1 MANIDWQH
9 IDLASAIGT
18 ALVLLVTL
26 AAVILVNSFFQN
38 RVRSIA
44 ARFQWHFRTLLIVQR
59 VVTIILLVVALF
71 VLLNVWGIGLTGV
84 WTLIV
89 GSVTVIGVGFLAT
102 WAMVSNVTAN
112 FFIAIWRPFFL
123 GDTVQMVPDNLKGRV
138 VEVNLMFTVLREES
152 GAAILIPNNLFFQR
166 IFRVIDSSQRTL
178 FEETEVV
185 RRPPQAGEP
194 RNEARE

>member
-1 MANIDWQH
+1 MTNIDWQH
-9 IDLASAIGT
+9 IDLASAVGT
-18 ALVLLVTL
+18 ALVLLVAL
-26 AAVILVNSFFQN
+26 VAVILVNRFFQG

-59 VVTIILLVVALF
+59 VVTVVLLVMAVF
-71 VLLNVWGIGLTGV
+71 VLLNVWGVGLTGL

-152 GAAILIPNNLFFQR
+152 GAAILIPNNLFFQKM
-166 IFRVIDSSQRTL
+166 FRVIDRSQRTL
-178 FEETEVV
+178 FEETEVI
-185 RRPPQAGEP
+185 RRPPRAQEP
-194 RNEARE
+194 QDELRG